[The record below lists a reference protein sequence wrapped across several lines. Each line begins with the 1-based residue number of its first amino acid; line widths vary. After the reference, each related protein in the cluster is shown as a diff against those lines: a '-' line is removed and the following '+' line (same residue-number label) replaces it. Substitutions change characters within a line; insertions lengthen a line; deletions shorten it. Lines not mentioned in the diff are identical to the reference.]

1 MTVNLGDTVLIK
13 VTSGVADEVHLH
25 GYDISSGV
33 DAGHDAEILFEAS
46 VPGIFEVERRCAVAT
61 NGADSAVRSIPT
73 RRRNS
78 R

>member
-46 VPGIFEVERRCAVAT
+46 VPGIFEVELEDAQLQLMELT
-61 NGADSAVRSIPT
+61 VR
-73 RRRNS
+73 
-78 R
+78 